1 MTKELSYMSE
11 IMLTSFEEKSEG
23 FSVFRV
29 KIRVNNL
36 AFYSEELTKEDIIKN
51 TTKDGNWLISFDGIV
66 SLEAQGPEGDWVVI

>member
-1 MTKELSYMSE
+1 MAEELSYMSKA
-11 IMLTSFEEKSEG
+11 MLTSFEEKSQG

-36 AFYSEELTKEDIIKN
+36 AFYSEDLTKEYIIKK
-51 TTKDGNWLISFDGIV
+51 TTKDGNWLISFDGIM